1 MSLLFF
7 ENDTRFKSSG
17 NDESDLSSNTNKNK
31 TNGDNITLNG
41 KPTATSKLLKN
52 ESTNTCTT
60 TTANKSKKTC
70 LNQSSSH
77 SISPLVLND
86 NSSNGNQLKDSNGN
100 SKEQLNQFVT
110 DKENHLLNVCNEY
123 DQQYENFFKI
133 AKKYHLEKLN
143 NLKLQFKNQ
152 ILKQQIYF
160 ETELLEISK
169 ECNRE
174 YENYSNK
181 SNKSKNSNNKR
192 FEREKQ
198 LVKLYKIDMKRL
210 IDYMKEALINSS
222 DTLMEAFETCKVL
235 KSLEQVE
242 KSAQKQ
248 NTNLKNS
255 TKNLLSYKNDSSKKL
270 NDNNSYNLTVIED
283 DDNNDEMEK
292 KLTDEQIQFNKYQVE
307 MDELMHV
314 LDDIELQHLQRKDQ
328 LTSKTKFVNKL
339 KSKFK
344 FIENKYETLNKQITN
359 LKYESYIY
367 KELWREKQR
376 SQMKSK
382 LNEAPS
388 SSSSS
393 NNKQTSSYYFNSST
407 KSSTMSSSLSPST
420 SSRSSSTSSLSD
432 CYHDAID
439 TSDSSRTTSSSNSSS
454 SNTSCSSSSSSSSS
468 ILSEII
474 DNELDE
480 FDYLNIND
488 NVKHHDNKSAST
500 SNSKLINNGLSTQ
513 DYNRKLNLINNL
525 ISLHKAKQSS
535 KDIWTYKNSEL
546 TNHIN
551 SSRFNYLNDVNN
563 ENSNN
568 INNNNNNNNMNEN
581 DDIFSNVIIDE
592 SDNLISNSANN
603 SKIIISN
610 NGNFLKNKQNS
621 CSLDL
626 CECSTYGDK
635 VIVENF
641 NLKLDHDISNWY
653 ITRQIENMSIINKY
667 RLPKGSIIKSG
678 KVLKINEPFQN
689 DQIDFLLAIKQK
701 QVDLEGEDH
710 STRLKKICLKIIT
723 KLVTPDGIVKSIHT
737 QEVPQFYQEI
747 FKYANLIQFL

>member
-7 ENDTRFKSSG
+7 ENDSRFKSNG
-17 NDESDLSSNTNKNK
+17 NDESDLSSNTNKSK
-31 TNGDNITLNG
+31 TNGDG
-41 KPTATSKLLKN
+41 RVMDSKPTVTSKLLKN
-52 ESTNTCTT
+52 ESTKSCTT
-60 TTANKSKKTC
+60 TTTINKSKKTT

-86 NSSNGNQLKDSNGN
+86 NCNNSNQLKDSNEN
-100 SKEQLNQFVT
+100 SKEQLDQFVAE
-110 DKENHLLNVCNEY
+110 KENHLLNVCNEY
-123 DQQYENFFKI
+123 DQQYDNFFKI
-133 AKKYHLEKLN
+133 AKKYHIEKLN

-152 ILKQQIYF
+152 ILKQKIYF

-174 YENYSNK
+174 YENHLKKPNK
-181 SNKSKNSNNKR
+181 PKCSNKR
-192 FEREKQ
+192 FEKEKQ
-198 LVKLYKIDMKRL
+198 LVKLYKLDMKRL

-242 KSAQKQ
+242 KNAQKQ
-248 NTNLKNS
+248 NSNLKNS
-255 TKNLLSYKNDSSKKL
+255 TKNLLSYKNDSNIKQ
-270 NDNNSYNLTVIED
+270 NDKNTYNLTVIED
-283 DDNNDEMEK
+283 DDNNKQDEIGK
-292 KLTDEQIQFNKYQVE
+292 KLTDEQIQFNKYQAE

-328 LTSKTKFVNKL
+328 LTSKTKFINKL

-367 KELWREKQR
+367 KELWHEKQR
-376 SQMKSK
+376 SSQTKSK
-382 LNEAPS
+382 INDTPS

-393 NNKQTSSYYFNSST
+393 NNKQHSSYYFNSST
-407 KSSTMSSSLSPST
+407 KSSTMSSSLSPSA

-439 TSDSSRTTSSSNSSS
+439 TTNSDNSRNNNNSSS
-454 SNTSCSSSSSSSSS
+454 SNTSCSPSSSSSSSS

-480 FDYLNIND
+480 FDDLNLND
-488 NVKHHDNKSAST
+488 NGKHHDNKSASN

-551 SSRFNYLNDVNN
+551 SSRYNYLNDCNNN
-563 ENSNN
+563 EDS
-568 INNNNNNNNMNEN
+568 NNNNNMNEN
-581 DDIFSNVIIDE
+581 DDIFSNIIIDE
-592 SDNLISNSANN
+592 SDNLISNSTKN
-603 SKIIISN
+603 SNIVISN
-610 NGNFLKNKQNS
+610 NGNFLRNKQNS

-626 CECSTYGDK
+626 CECSTYGDR

-667 RLPKGSIIKSG
+667 RLPTGSIIKSG
-678 KVLKINEPFQN
+678 KVLKINEPFEN

-701 QVDLEGEDH
+701 QMDLERKDN
-710 STRLKKICLKIIT
+710 TDRLKKICLKIVT
-723 KLVTPDGIVKSIHT
+723 KLVTPEGIVKSIHT